1 VSQEQEKQLRR
12 LVSEIRMMENTVQ
25 ILEQRLQLLEA
36 SIAELHLAQGSLGD
50 LKDVEPDSNLL
61 VPVGGGVFMN
71 ARLGDLGK
79 VIVGIGADVSVEME
93 YGKALEDVG
102 GRLQEIEKAQESV
115 QEQLGQVLGQL
126 ETHNRMAE
134 RLSAEIQNAIQGAQ

>member
-102 GRLQEIEKAQESV
+102 GRLQEMEKAQESV

-134 RLSAEIQNAIQGAQ
+134 RLSVEIQNAIQGAQ

>member
-12 LVSEIRMMENTVQ
+12 LVTEIRMMEGTVQ
-25 ILEQRLQLLEA
+25 VLEQRLQILNA
-36 SIAELHLAQGSLGD
+36 TVTELRLAQGSLGD
-50 LKDVEPDSNLL
+50 LKNVEPGSNLL

-71 ARLGDLGK
+71 AQLGDLGK
-79 VIVGIGADVSVEME
+79 IIVGIGADVSVEME
-93 YGKALEDVG
+93 CEKALEDIS
-102 GRLQEIEKAQESV
+102 GRLQEMEQAQASV

-134 RLSAEIQNAIQGAQ
+134 RLSVEIQNAIQGAS

>member
-25 ILEQRLQLLEA
+25 VLEQRLQLLDA
-36 SIAELHLAQGSLGD
+36 NIAELRLAQGSLED

-71 ARLGDLGK
+71 ARLGELGK

-93 YGKALEDVG
+93 YDKALEDVG
-102 GRLQEIEKAQESV
+102 GRLQEMEKAQGSV
-115 QEQLGQVLGQL
+115 QEQMGQVLGQL

>member
-25 ILEQRLQLLEA
+25 VLEQRLQLLDA
-36 SIAELHLAQGSLGD
+36 NIAELRLAQGSLED

-71 ARLGDLGK
+71 ARLGELGK

-93 YGKALEDVG
+93 YDKALEDVG
-102 GRLQEIEKAQESV
+102 GRLQEMEKAQGSV
-115 QEQLGQVLGQL
+115 QEQMGQVLGQL

-134 RLSAEIQNAIQGAQ
+134 RLSVEIQNAIQGAQ